1 MKIGGSIFA
10 ARELFT
16 DEGHVNVLRRA
27 RRGPAVVL
35 VPGSFQDAAQWDG
48 VVARL
53 SEDLDLVIV
62 ELRGHGES
70 WPPPRNGSIEQ
81 FAGDVL
87 VAIDALSIDRFHVGG
102 HSIGGM
108 VALEVA
114 REREAKVKG
123 VLLVEGWTNH
133 RAADDAFDGVMGNT
147 LSAAQQVRL
156 EESRQRATSRWSL
169 DARKAFS
176 AIWRAWDGYDFLCR
190 TDLPVL
196 EIYGDR
202 GRPQPDHSALHIPE
216 RPNIELRW
224 IEGASHALPFERPA
238 DVARA
243 FMEFIAR
250 TN

>member
-1 MKIGGSIFA
+1 MKIGGCIFT

-16 DEGHVNVLRRA
+16 DEGHLNVLRRA
-27 RRGPAVVL
+27 RPGPTAVL
-35 VPGSFQDAAQWDG
+35 VPGSFQSAAQWDG

-53 SEDLDLVIV
+53 GEDLDLVIV

-87 VAIDALSIDRFHVGG
+87 VAVDTLGIERFHVGG

-114 REREAKVKG
+114 RQREAEVKG

-133 RAADDAFDGVMGNT
+133 QAADDAFDGTMTNT
-147 LSAAQQVRL
+147 LSGAQQVRL
-156 EESRQRATSRWSL
+156 EESRRRATSRWSL
-169 DARKAFS
+169 DARQAF
-176 AIWRAWDGYDFLCR
+176 ATIWRAWDGHDFLCR
-190 TDLPVL
+190 TDLPIL

-202 GRPQPDHSALHIPE
+202 GRPQPPQTALHIPE

-238 DVARA
+238 EVARA